1 MAALTDLIWEKCFLR
16 VRVCNLPRNA
26 LTLRSTDRG
35 AAGPSK
41 GRDRVRECQ
50 RPDHA
55 ATASASARPVGPTGM
70 WAAASMQ
77 RLVLLLLVAGVARSQ
92 PLHDAAAE
100 GDLDRVVV
108 LLERPGIDVNQ
119 ANKGTRPAQHC
130 RWGVVPMMPPY

>member
-1 MAALTDLIWEKCFLR
+1 MVLIQPYPGIFARYFVYRGTIHQHGPRSPRSQSSRAACW
-16 VRVCNLPRNA
+16 P
-26 LTLRSTDRG
+26 
-35 AAGPSK
+35 AGD
-41 GRDRVRECQ
+41 RDRVREC
-50 RPDHA
+50 PDLA
-55 ATASASARPVGPTGM
+55 ASARASARPVGSTGM

-77 RLVLLLLVAGVARSQ
+77 RLGLLLVVAGVARSQ

-130 RWGVVPMMPPY
+130 R